1 MKSINMNIFYKK
13 RRVNNEYIYICVYYP
28 FAESINRGSRSNT
41 REKLEFTSQIEYNKE
56 KTKRK

>member
-1 MKSINMNIFYKK
+1 MNIFYKK